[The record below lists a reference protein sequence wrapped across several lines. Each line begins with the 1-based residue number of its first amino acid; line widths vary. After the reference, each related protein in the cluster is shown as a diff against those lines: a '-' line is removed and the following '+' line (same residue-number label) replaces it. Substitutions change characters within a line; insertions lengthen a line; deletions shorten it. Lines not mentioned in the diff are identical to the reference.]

1 MIFVEFIG
9 DFMVFGLGCYVNV
22 IMKEFVVLY

>member
-1 MIFVEFIG
+1 MIFEFIG
-9 DFMVFGLGCYVNV
+9 DFMVFGWGYYVNV

>member
-9 DFMVFGLGCYVNV
+9 DFMVFGWECYVNV